1 MKKPFYTSKTFW
13 GIMMSIVAPTITQFS
28 GVDVTTGM
36 DFLKQLSDAS
46 GNHYTLIQWL
56 ELVGQGIGVAL
67 TIYGTVSSNRSPIT
81 FNLKNNSNG

>member
-1 MKKPFYTSKTFW
+1 MKKPFYQSKTFW
-13 GIMMSIVAPTITQFS
+13 GIMMSVIAPTITQLS
-28 GVDVTTGM
+28 GVDVTTGI

-67 TIYGTVSSNRSPIT
+67 TIYGTISSDRLPIN
-81 FNLKNNSNG
+81 FKLKK